1 MKKIFAL
8 VLALVLVFGVATT
21 ALANVGWFDFNYDF
35 KYAIVML
42 DGVRIEGVV
51 TTWWDFDGSDMI
63 QVEIDGNV
71 ILTHSSNVLLCKSK
85 PY

>member
-8 VLALVLVFGVATT
+8 VLALILIFAVASP
-21 ALANVGWFDFNYDF
+21 ALANVSWFDFNYDF
-35 KYAIVML
+35 KYAVIML

-51 TTWWDFDGSDMI
+51 TRWWDFDASDMI
-63 QVEIDGNV
+63 QVEIDGNI

>member
-8 VLALVLVFGVATT
+8 VLALVLTFGIATT
-21 ALANVGWFDFNYDF
+21 AFANVGWFDFNYDF
-35 KYAIVML
+35 KYAIITL

>member
-8 VLALVLVFGVATT
+8 VLTLILVFAVASP

-35 KYAIVML
+35 KYAVIML

-51 TTWWDFDGSDMI
+51 TTWWDFDSSDMI
-63 QVEIDGNV
+63 QVEINGNV

>member
-8 VLALVLVFGVATT
+8 VLALVLVFAVASP

-35 KYAIVML
+35 KYAVIML

>member
-8 VLALVLVFGVATT
+8 VLALILVFAVASP

-35 KYAIVML
+35 KYAIIVMDDL
-42 DGVRIEGVV
+42 RIEGVV

-63 QVEIDGNV
+63 QIEIDGNV

>member
-8 VLALVLVFGVATT
+8 VLALVLTFGIATT
-21 ALANVGWFDFNYDF
+21 ALANVGWFDFNYVF
-35 KYAIVML
+35 KYAIIML

>member
-1 MKKIFAL
+1 MKKILAL
-8 VLALVLVFGVATT
+8 VLALVLVFGIATT

-35 KYAIVML
+35 KYAIIML
-42 DGVRIEGVV
+42 DGVRIGGVV

-63 QVEIDGNV
+63 QVEIDGNI

-85 PY
+85 PW